1 MSVQAEAEQAV
12 HVVEATEI
20 ALQSKDDSQPL
31 VGRESLS
38 NLLLVHVESAVQT
51 EDDEQEVHV
60 VAATDGHPAS
70 HPSFTIPLSLKK
82 LLRQEIAVQV
92 ERSEQSV
99 QVAPA
104 TGMLIAQ

>member
-1 MSVQAEAEQAV
+1 MEVQVVEDEHEM
-12 HVVEATEI
+12 HVVPTSAVEI
-20 ALQSKDDSQPL
+20 ALQSNDDSQPL
-31 VGRESLS
+31 AGRESLS
-38 NLLLVHVESAVQT
+38 NLLLVRAVQT